1 MDLILD
7 DSSSIFFNYL
17 VNEYT
22 DNETR
27 HKDEFRAR
35 SVVESSVTP
44 TSASYQRITSDKESR
59 KRIEVRQIETKILGF
74 ERISGD
80 YLIKFQ
86 TSESFAE
93 ENDTNNVD
101 AKFRAECRIRRW

>member
-1 MDLILD
+1 M
-7 DSSSIFFNYL
+7 
-17 VNEYT
+17 
-22 DNETR
+22 
-27 HKDEFRAR
+27 
-35 SVVESSVTP
+35 
-44 TSASYQRITSDKESR
+44 
-59 KRIEVRQIETKILGF
+59 RQIETKILGF

-101 AKFRAECRIRRW
+101 AKFRAECRIRSGDEICGTLQLGKSTIYQFSFWLQQDLY